1 MKFLPHQEIAA
12 HNLAEIFKR
21 TGVAYLA
28 GEPRSGKT
36 ATALKMME
44 LVGAKNVLCLTKK
57 NAIGGWKKEMSRV
70 GIEIAMVTNYEQ
82 AKKISAGFDAVILD
96 EAHALGKVGKI
107 NQRIKDV
114 KKVVGKSPILLLSG
128 TPVVETPLAIFHQ
141 FCVSTK
147 TPFRHRS
154 FYDFFREWGIARP
167 VWVGGRAIES
177 YKMCRPE
184 LVKEIGKYTVTIT
197 QADAGIK
204 ADLVQQRI
212 HSMSLGPT
220 ARGVLNQARVESGI
234 DVDGTFVPFESH
246 TALRSFIHQ
255 AEFGAYKMPDG
266 KIAYFHTDLVHFLRG
281 RFEMDSVA
289 VMCHYHSTKFLIA
302 EHFPKTPIYS
312 SNAHSEGVDLS
323 HHKNLI
329 IIGTDFSGAKH
340 IQRIERQANI
350 MREKQRM
357 LHMIVTPEGISAD
370 VLAALTDKRD
380 YNISAF
386 RKWSGSGERGDN
398 SKTDFELA

>member
-1 MKFLPHQEIAA
+1 MNFLPHQEIAA
-12 HNLAEIFKR
+12 HNLAQIFKKS
-21 TGVAYLA
+21 GVAYLA

-36 ATALKMME
+36 ATALKTTQ
-44 LVGAKNVLCLTKK
+44 LIGAKNVLCLTKK
-57 NAIGGWKKEMSRV
+57 NAISGWEKEMERV
-70 GIEIAMVTNYEQ
+70 GIRLALVTNYEQ
-82 AKKISAGFDAVILD
+82 AKKISSGFDLVILD

-114 KKVVGKSPILLLSG
+114 KKTVGNSPILALSG

-141 FCVSTK
+141 LYVSTK
-147 TPFRHRS
+147 TPFKHRN
-154 FYDFFREWGIARP
+154 FYDFFRHWGINNP
-167 VWVGGRAIES
+167 VWIGGRVIES

-184 LVKEIGKYTVTIT
+184 LVNEIGKFTVTIT
-197 QADAGIK
+197 QKDAGIK
-204 ADLVQQRI
+204 SSLIDHRTHKIKLSHKAKMILDEAKTDL
-212 HSMSLGPT
+212 
-220 ARGVLNQARVESGI
+220 GI
-234 DVDGTFVPFESH
+234 TVKGDWIPFESH

-266 KIAYFHTDLVHFLRG
+266 KIAYFHTDLVDFLRG
-281 RFEMDSVA
+281 RFQMEQAA
-289 VMCHYHSTKFLIA
+289 VMCHYHSTKYLIA
-302 EHFPKTPIYS
+302 EHFPKTEIYS

-350 MREKQRM
+350 MREKQRT
-357 LHMIVTPEGISAD
+357 LHMIVTQEGISND
-370 VLAALTDKRD
+370 VLAALADKRD

-386 RKWSGSGERGDN
+386 KKWADAKRSKN
-398 SKTDFELA
+398 SETDFKLA